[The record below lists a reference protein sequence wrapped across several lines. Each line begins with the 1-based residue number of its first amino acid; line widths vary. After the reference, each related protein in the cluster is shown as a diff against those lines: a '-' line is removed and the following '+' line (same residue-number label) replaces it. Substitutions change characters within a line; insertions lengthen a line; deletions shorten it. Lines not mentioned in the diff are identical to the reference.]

1 MLACISDLC
10 NYITKSP
17 KHLDDYNWTN
27 HKETSMN
34 TQISNKLVALG
45 VALVM
50 NSLLLGGV
58 AYMFNSQAHQHTTM
72 VSLAHT
78 GVGATTGT
86 I

>member
-1 MLACISDLC
+1 
-10 NYITKSP
+10 
-17 KHLDDYNWTN
+17 
-27 HKETSMN
+27 MN

-45 VALVM
+45 VALLM

-86 I
+86 V